1 MLACGEGEEK
11 PVNTLKKEKNIAL
24 ALGGFCLVLA
34 LFLCYKWWKIFL
46 AVCTGVIYSDV
57 PLHIEL
63 ALGHNDYGLS
73 SLLIQLFYLGGEH
86 FAQRALALC
95 LTGNNLIGLFTV
107 ALLVRFLLPRLS
119 RLEAFLAAELA
130 ALCGPWLI
138 PGYQMGIYLQAH
150 NGNLYHN
157 MTVLFSRTLIPVS
170 LLCFFRCWAARH
182 GCIPRKDWW
191 GFAISFFI
199 VTAFKPNFAFAFLPV
214 LAVLLL
220 WDLIKYRGKYLKNEF
235 LLGCA
240 VLPSGFLCIWQ
251 YLVLF
256 NNSFGQSAEEMLQ
269 ELDENFVDTSSGMA
283 LRLLWGTE
291 LVGVLVM
298 YLRSLLLPV
307 YTLALQG
314 WREKERRNL
323 GLFLAVELTALVE
336 ATVLVETGYRANH
349 GNFDWGGLALYPTVF
364 ALAIGLLLRMM
375 QDINWKKPLD
385 IFKCLLGLGILL
397 GHLMVGL
404 YFLWFFNS
412 GGSYFI

>member
-1 MLACGEGEEK
+1 M
-11 PVNTLKKEKNIAL
+11 NTLKNEKRVNLPL
-24 ALGGFCLVLA
+24 AAFCLVLA
-34 LFLCYKWWKIFL
+34 VFLCYKWWKVFL
-46 AVCTGVIYSDV
+46 GVCTGVIYSDV

-73 SLLIQLFYLGGEH
+73 SLLIQLFYLGDEA
-86 FAQRALALC
+86 FAQRALALS
-95 LTGNNLIGLFTV
+95 LTVNNLIGLFTV
-107 ALLVRFLLPRLS
+107 AMLTRFLLPRIS

-138 PGYQMGIYLQAH
+138 PGYQMGVYLNAY

-170 LLCFFRCWAARH
+170 FVCFFRCWSARH

-191 GFAISFFI
+191 GFAVSFFV
-199 VTAFKPNFAFAFLPV
+199 VTAFKPNFAFAFIPV
-214 LAVLLL
+214 MAVLLL
-220 WDLIKYRGKYLKNEF
+220 WDLIRYRGKYLKNEF

-240 VLPSGFLCIWQ
+240 VLPAGFLCIWQ

-256 NNSFGQSAEEMLQ
+256 NNSFGQSATEMLQ
-269 ELDENFVDTSSGMA
+269 ELDENFVDTSSGVA
-283 LRLLWGTE
+283 LRLVWGAE
-291 LVGVLVM
+291 LAAVLVM

-314 WREKERRNL
+314 WREKEHRRI
-323 GLFLAVELTALVE
+323 GLFLVVEAVALLE

-349 GNFDWGGLALYPTVF
+349 GNFDWGGLALYPSVF
-364 ALAIGLLLRMM
+364 ALSIGLLIRMLQEM
-375 QDINWKKPLD
+375 KLIKPLD
-385 IFKCLLGLGILL
+385 VFKCLVGLGLLL

-404 YFLWFFNS
+404 YFLWFFGS

>member
-1 MLACGEGEEK
+1 MPMNRLKNEKRVSLPLA
-11 PVNTLKKEKNIAL
+11 A
-24 ALGGFCLVLA
+24 FCLVLA
-34 LFLCYKWWKIFL
+34 VFLCYKWWKVFL
-46 AVCTGVIYSDV
+46 GVCTGVIYSDV

-73 SLLIQLFYLGGEH
+73 SLLIQLFYLGGEA
-86 FAQRALALC
+86 FAQRALALS
-95 LTGNNLIGLFTV
+95 LTVNNLMGLFTV
-107 ALLVRFLLPRLS
+107 AMLVRFLLPRLS

-138 PGYQMGIYLQAH
+138 PGYQMGVYLNAY

-170 LLCFFRCWAARH
+170 FICFFRCWSARH

-191 GFAISFFI
+191 GFAVSFFI
-199 VTAFKPNFAFAFLPV
+199 VTAIKPNFAFAFLPV

-220 WDLIKYRGKYLKNEF
+220 WDLIRYKGKYFKNEF

-240 VLPSGFLCIWQ
+240 VLPAGFLCIWQ

-256 NNSFGQSAEEMLQ
+256 NNSFGQSATEMLQ
-269 ELDENFVDTSSGMA
+269 ELDEDFVDTSSGIA
-283 LRLLWGTE
+283 LRLLWGAE
-291 LVGVLVM
+291 LAAVLVM

-314 WREKERRNL
+314 RREKERHRI
-323 GLFLAVELTALVE
+323 GLFLVVEAVALLE

-349 GNFDWGGLALYPTVF
+349 GNFDWGGLALYPAVF
-364 ALAIGLLLRMM
+364 ALAIGLLIRMLQEMKLR
-375 QDINWKKPLD
+375 KPLD
-385 IFKCLLGLGILL
+385 VFKCLVGLGLLL

-404 YFLWFFNS
+404 YFLWFFGS

>member
-1 MLACGEGEEK
+1 MNRLKNEKRISLPLA
-11 PVNTLKKEKNIAL
+11 A
-24 ALGGFCLVLA
+24 FCLVLA
-34 LFLCYKWWKIFL
+34 VFLCYKWWKVFL
-46 AVCTGVIYSDV
+46 GACTGVIFSDV

-73 SLLIQLFYLGGEH
+73 SLLIQLFYLGGEA
-86 FAQRALALC
+86 FAQRALALS
-95 LTGNNLIGLFTV
+95 LTVNNLLGLFTV
-107 ALLVRFLLPRLS
+107 AMLVRFLLPQLS
-119 RLEAFLAAELA
+119 RLEALLAAELA

-138 PGYQMGIYLQAH
+138 PGYQMGVYLNAY

-170 LLCFFRCWAARH
+170 YICFFRCWSARH
-182 GCIPRKDWW
+182 GRIPRKDWW

-220 WDLIKYRGKYLKNEF
+220 WDLIRYKGKYFKNEF

-240 VLPSGFLCIWQ
+240 VLPAGFLCIWQ

-256 NNSFGQSAEEMLQ
+256 SNDFAQSATEMMR
-269 ELDENFVDTSSGMA
+269 ELDESAEDASGIA
-283 LRLLWGTE
+283 LRLVWGTE
-291 LVGVLVM
+291 LVAVLVM

-314 WREKERRNL
+314 LREKERRRI
-323 GLFLAVELTALVE
+323 GLFLAVEAVALLE

-349 GNFDWGGLALYPTVF
+349 GNFDWGGLALYPSLF
-364 ALAIGLLLRMM
+364 ALSIGLLIRML
-375 QDINWKKPLD
+375 QEVKLQKPLD
-385 IFKCLLGLGILL
+385 VFKCLVGLGLLL

-404 YFLWFFNS
+404 YFLWFFGS

>member
-1 MLACGEGEEK
+1 MNRLKNEKRISLPLA
-11 PVNTLKKEKNIAL
+11 A
-24 ALGGFCLVLA
+24 FCLVLA
-34 LFLCYKWWKIFL
+34 VFLCYKWWKVFL
-46 AVCTGVIYSDV
+46 GVCTGVIFSDV

-73 SLLIQLFYLGGEH
+73 SLLIQLFYLGGEA
-86 FAQRALALC
+86 FAQRALALS
-95 LTGNNLIGLFTV
+95 LTVNNLIGLFTV
-107 ALLVRFLLPRLS
+107 AMLVRFLLPQLS

-138 PGYQMGIYLQAH
+138 PGYQMGVYLNAY

-157 MTVLFSRTLIPVS
+157 MTMLFSRTLIPVS
-170 LLCFFRCWAARH
+170 FVCFFRCWSARH
-182 GCIPRKDWW
+182 GRIPRKDWW

-220 WDLIKYRGKYLKNEF
+220 WDLIRYKGKYFKNEF

-240 VLPSGFLCIWQ
+240 VLPAGFLCIWQ

-256 NNSFGQSAEEMLQ
+256 NNSFGQSATEMLQ

-283 LRLLWGTE
+283 LRLLWGVE
-291 LVGVLVM
+291 LAAVLVM

-314 WREKERRNL
+314 LREKERRRI
-323 GLFLAVELTALVE
+323 GLFLAVEAVALLE

-349 GNFDWGGLALYPTVF
+349 GNFDWGGLALYSSVF
-364 ALAIGLLLRMM
+364 ALAIGLLIRML
-375 QDINWKKPLD
+375 QEAKPKKPLD
-385 IFKCLLGLGILL
+385 VFKCLVGLGLLL

-404 YFLWFFNS
+404 YFLWFFGS

>member
-1 MLACGEGEEK
+1 MPMNRLKNEKRVSLPLA
-11 PVNTLKKEKNIAL
+11 A
-24 ALGGFCLVLA
+24 FCLVLA
-34 LFLCYKWWKIFL
+34 VFLCYKWWKVFL
-46 AVCTGVIYSDV
+46 GVCTGVIYSDV

-73 SLLIQLFYLGGEH
+73 SLLIQLFYLGGEA
-86 FAQRALALC
+86 FAQRALALS
-95 LTGNNLIGLFTV
+95 LTVNNLMGLFTV
-107 ALLVRFLLPRLS
+107 AMLVRFLLPRLS

-138 PGYQMGIYLQAH
+138 PGYQMGVYLNAY

-170 LLCFFRCWAARH
+170 FICFFRCWSARH

-191 GFAISFFI
+191 GFAVSFFI

-220 WDLIKYRGKYLKNEF
+220 WDLIRYKGKYFKNEF

-240 VLPSGFLCIWQ
+240 VLPAGFLCIWQ

-256 NNSFGQSAEEMLQ
+256 NNSFGQSATEILQ
-269 ELDENFVDTSSGMA
+269 ELDEDFVDTSSGIA
-283 LRLLWGTE
+283 LRLLWGAE
-291 LVGVLVM
+291 LAAMLVM

-314 WREKERRNL
+314 RREKERRRI
-323 GLFLAVELTALVE
+323 GLFLVVEAVALLE

-349 GNFDWGGLALYPTVF
+349 GNFDWGGLALYPAVF
-364 ALAIGLLLRMM
+364 ALSIGLLIRMLQEMKLR
-375 QDINWKKPLD
+375 KPLD
-385 IFKCLLGLGILL
+385 VFKCLVGLGLLL

-404 YFLWFFNS
+404 YFLWFFGS

>member
-1 MLACGEGEEK
+1 MPMNRLKNEKRVSLPLA
-11 PVNTLKKEKNIAL
+11 A
-24 ALGGFCLVLA
+24 FCLVLA
-34 LFLCYKWWKIFL
+34 VFLCYKWWKVFL
-46 AVCTGVIYSDV
+46 GVCTGVIFSDV

-73 SLLIQLFYLGGEH
+73 SLLIQLFYLGGEA
-86 FAQRALALC
+86 FAQRALALS
-95 LTGNNLIGLFTV
+95 LTANNLMGLFTV

-138 PGYQMGIYLQAH
+138 PGYQMGVYMNAY

-170 LLCFFRCWAARH
+170 FVCFFRCWSARH

-191 GFAISFFI
+191 GFAVSFFI
-199 VTAFKPNFAFAFLPV
+199 VTAFKPNFAFAFIPV

-220 WDLIKYRGKYLKNEF
+220 WDLIRYKGKYFKNEF

-240 VLPSGFLCIWQ
+240 VLPTGLLCIWQ

-256 NNSFGQSAEEMLQ
+256 NNSFGQSATEMLQ
-269 ELDENFVDTSSGMA
+269 ELDENFVDTSSGVA
-283 LRLLWGTE
+283 LRFLWGAE
-291 LVGVLVM
+291 LVAVLVM

-314 WREKERRNL
+314 WREKERRRI
-323 GLFLAVELTALVE
+323 GLFLAVEAVALLE

-349 GNFDWGGLALYPTVF
+349 GNFDWGGLALYPAVF
-364 ALAIGLLLRMM
+364 ALAIGLLIRMLQEMKLR
-375 QDINWKKPLD
+375 KPLD
-385 IFKCLLGLGILL
+385 VFKCLVGLGLLL

-404 YFLWFFNS
+404 YFLWFFGS

>member
-1 MLACGEGEEK
+1 MPMNRLKNEKRVSLPLA
-11 PVNTLKKEKNIAL
+11 A
-24 ALGGFCLVLA
+24 FCLVLA
-34 LFLCYKWWKIFL
+34 LFLCYKWWQVFL
-46 AVCTGVIYSDV
+46 GVCTGVIFSDV

-73 SLLIQLFYLGGEH
+73 SLLIQLFYLGGEA
-86 FAQRALALC
+86 FAQRALALS
-95 LTGNNLIGLFTV
+95 LTANNLMGLFTV

-138 PGYQMGIYLQAH
+138 PGYQMGVYMNAY

-170 LLCFFRCWAARH
+170 FVCFFRCWSARH

-191 GFAISFFI
+191 GFALSFFI
-199 VTAFKPNFAFAFLPV
+199 VTAFKPNFAFAFIPV

-220 WDLIKYRGKYLKNEF
+220 WDLIQYKGKYFKNEF

-240 VLPSGFLCIWQ
+240 VLPAGFLCIWQ

-256 NNSFGQSAEEMLQ
+256 NNSFGQSATEMLQ
-269 ELDENFVDTSSGMA
+269 ELDESFVDTSSGMA
-283 LRLLWGTE
+283 LRLVWGAE
-291 LVGVLVM
+291 LVALLVM

-307 YTLALQG
+307 YALALQG
-314 WREKERRNL
+314 WREKERRRI
-323 GLFLAVELTALVE
+323 GLFLVVEAVALLE

-349 GNFDWGGLALYPTVF
+349 GNFDWGGLALYPAVF
-364 ALAIGLLLRMM
+364 ALSIGLLVRMLQEVKLR
-375 QDINWKKPLD
+375 KPLD
-385 IFKCLLGLGILL
+385 VFKCLVGLGLLM

-404 YFLWFFNS
+404 YFLWFFGS

>member
-1 MLACGEGEEK
+1 MNRLKNEKRVSLPLA
-11 PVNTLKKEKNIAL
+11 A
-24 ALGGFCLVLA
+24 FCLVLA
-34 LFLCYKWWKIFL
+34 VFLCYKWWKVFL
-46 AVCTGVIYSDV
+46 GVCTGVIFSDV

-73 SLLIQLFYLGGEH
+73 SLLIQLFYLGGEA
-86 FAQRALALC
+86 FAQRALALS
-95 LTGNNLIGLFTV
+95 LTANNLMGLFTV
-107 ALLVRFLLPRLS
+107 ALMVRFLLPRLS

-138 PGYQMGIYLQAH
+138 PGYQMGVYMNAY

-170 LLCFFRCWAARH
+170 FVCFFRCWSARH

-191 GFAISFFI
+191 GFAVSFFI
-199 VTAFKPNFAFAFLPV
+199 VTAFKPNFAFAFIPV

-220 WDLIKYRGKYLKNEF
+220 WDLIRYKGKYFKNEF

-240 VLPSGFLCIWQ
+240 VLPTGLLCIWQ

-256 NNSFGQSAEEMLQ
+256 NNSFGQSATEMLQ
-269 ELDENFVDTSSGMA
+269 ELDENFVDTSSGVA
-283 LRLLWGTE
+283 LRFLWGAE
-291 LVGVLVM
+291 LAAVLVM

-314 WREKERRNL
+314 WREKERRRI
-323 GLFLAVELTALVE
+323 GLFLAVEAVALLE

-349 GNFDWGGLALYPTVF
+349 GNFDWGGLALYPAVF
-364 ALAIGLLLRMM
+364 ALAIGLLIRMLQEM
-375 QDINWKKPLD
+375 KLKKPLD
-385 IFKCLLGLGILL
+385 IFKCLVGLGLLL

-404 YFLWFFNS
+404 YFLWFFGN
-412 GGSYFI
+412 GDSYFI

>member
-1 MLACGEGEEK
+1 MNRLKNEKRVSLPLA
-11 PVNTLKKEKNIAL
+11 A
-24 ALGGFCLVLA
+24 FCLVLA
-34 LFLCYKWWKIFL
+34 LFLCYKWWQVFL
-46 AVCTGVIYSDV
+46 GVCTGVIFSDV

-73 SLLIQLFYLGGEH
+73 SLLIQLFYLGGEA
-86 FAQRALALC
+86 FAQRALALS
-95 LTGNNLIGLFTV
+95 LTANNLMGLFTV

-138 PGYQMGIYLQAH
+138 PGYQMGVYMNAY

-170 LLCFFRCWAARH
+170 FICFFRCWSARH

-191 GFAISFFI
+191 GFAVSFFI

-220 WDLIKYRGKYLKNEF
+220 WDLIRYKGKYFKNEF

-240 VLPSGFLCIWQ
+240 VLPAGFLCIWQ

-256 NNSFGQSAEEMLQ
+256 NNSFGQSATEMLQ
-269 ELDENFVDTSSGMA
+269 ELDEDFVDTSSGIA
-283 LRLLWGTE
+283 LRLLWGAE
-291 LVGVLVM
+291 LAAMLVM

-314 WREKERRNL
+314 RREKERRRI
-323 GLFLAVELTALVE
+323 GLFLVVEAVALLE

-364 ALAIGLLLRMM
+364 ALAIGLLIRMLQEMKLR
-375 QDINWKKPLD
+375 KPLD
-385 IFKCLLGLGILL
+385 VFKCLVGLGLLL

-404 YFLWFFNS
+404 YFLWFFGS

>member
-1 MLACGEGEEK
+1 MPMNRLKNEKRVSLPLA
-11 PVNTLKKEKNIAL
+11 A
-24 ALGGFCLVLA
+24 FCLVLA
-34 LFLCYKWWKIFL
+34 VFLCYKWWKVFL
-46 AVCTGVIYSDV
+46 GVCTGVIYSDV

-73 SLLIQLFYLGGEH
+73 SLLIQLFYLGGEA
-86 FAQRALALC
+86 FAQRALALS
-95 LTGNNLIGLFTV
+95 LTVNNLMGLFTV
-107 ALLVRFLLPRLS
+107 AMLVRFLLPRLS

-138 PGYQMGIYLQAH
+138 PGYQMGVYLNAY

-170 LLCFFRCWAARH
+170 FICFFRCWSARH

-191 GFAISFFI
+191 GFAVSFFI

-220 WDLIKYRGKYLKNEF
+220 WDLIRYKGKYFKNEF

-240 VLPSGFLCIWQ
+240 VLPAGFLCIWQ

-256 NNSFGQSAEEMLQ
+256 NNSFGQSATEMLQ
-269 ELDENFVDTSSGMA
+269 ELDEDFVDTSSGIA
-283 LRLLWGTE
+283 LRLLWGAE
-291 LVGVLVM
+291 LAAVLVM

-314 WREKERRNL
+314 RREKERRRI
-323 GLFLAVELTALVE
+323 GFFLVVEAVALLE

-349 GNFDWGGLALYPTVF
+349 GNFDWGGLALYPSVF
-364 ALAIGLLLRMM
+364 ALAIGLLIRMLQEMKLR
-375 QDINWKKPLD
+375 KPLD
-385 IFKCLLGLGILL
+385 VFKCLVGLGLLL

-404 YFLWFFNS
+404 YFLWFFGS

>member
-1 MLACGEGEEK
+1 MPMNRLKNEKRVSLPLA
-11 PVNTLKKEKNIAL
+11 A
-24 ALGGFCLVLA
+24 FCLVLA
-34 LFLCYKWWKIFL
+34 VFLCYKWWKVFL
-46 AVCTGVIYSDV
+46 GVCTGVIFSDV

-73 SLLIQLFYLGGEH
+73 SLLIQLFYLGGEA
-86 FAQRALALC
+86 FAQRALALS
-95 LTGNNLIGLFTV
+95 LTANNLMGLFTV

-138 PGYQMGIYLQAH
+138 PGYQMGVYMNAY

-170 LLCFFRCWAARH
+170 FVCFFRCWSARH

-191 GFAISFFI
+191 GFAVSFFI
-199 VTAFKPNFAFAFLPV
+199 VTAFKPNFAFAFIPV

-220 WDLIKYRGKYLKNEF
+220 WDLIRYKGKYFKNEF

-240 VLPSGFLCIWQ
+240 VLPTGLLCIWQ

-256 NNSFGQSAEEMLQ
+256 NNSFGQSATEMLQ
-269 ELDENFVDTSSGMA
+269 ELDENFVDTSSGVA
-283 LRLLWGTE
+283 LRFLWGAE
-291 LVGVLVM
+291 LVAVLVM

-314 WREKERRNL
+314 WREKERRRI
-323 GLFLAVELTALVE
+323 GLFLAVEAVALLE
-336 ATVLVETGYRANH
+336 AAVLVETGYRANH
-349 GNFDWGGLALYPTVF
+349 GNFDWGGLALYPAVF
-364 ALAIGLLLRMM
+364 ALAIGLLIRMLQEMKLR
-375 QDINWKKPLD
+375 KPLD
-385 IFKCLLGLGILL
+385 VFKCLVGLGLLL

-404 YFLWFFNS
+404 YFLWFFGS

>member
-1 MLACGEGEEK
+1 M
-11 PVNTLKKEKNIAL
+11 NTLKNEKRVNLPL
-24 ALGGFCLVLA
+24 AAFCLVLA
-34 LFLCYKWWKIFL
+34 VFLCYKWWKVFL
-46 AVCTGVIYSDV
+46 GVCTGVIYSDV

-73 SLLIQLFYLGGEH
+73 SLLIQLFYLGDEA
-86 FAQRALALC
+86 FAQRALALS
-95 LTGNNLIGLFTV
+95 LTVNNLMGLFTV

-138 PGYQMGIYLQAH
+138 PGYQMGVYLNAY

-170 LLCFFRCWAARH
+170 FVCFFRCWSARH

-191 GFAISFFI
+191 GFAVSFFV
-199 VTAFKPNFAFAFLPV
+199 VTAFKPNFAFAFIPV
-214 LAVLLL
+214 MAVLLL
-220 WDLIKYRGKYLKNEF
+220 WDLIRYKGKYLKNEF

-240 VLPSGFLCIWQ
+240 VLPAGFLCIWQ

-256 NNSFGQSAEEMLQ
+256 NNSFGQSATEMLQ
-269 ELDENFVDTSSGMA
+269 ELDENFVDTSSGVA
-283 LRLLWGTE
+283 LHLVWGAE
-291 LVGVLVM
+291 LAAVLVM

-307 YTLALQG
+307 YTLALQS
-314 WREKERRNL
+314 WREKEHRRI
-323 GLFLAVELTALVE
+323 GLFLVVEAVALLE

-349 GNFDWGGLALYPTVF
+349 GNFDWGGLALYPAVF
-364 ALAIGLLLRMM
+364 ALSIGLLIRMLQEMKLR
-375 QDINWKKPLD
+375 KPLD
-385 IFKCLLGLGILL
+385 VFKCLVGLGLLM

-404 YFLWFFNS
+404 YFLWFFGS

>member
-1 MLACGEGEEK
+1 MPMNRLKNEKRVSLPLA
-11 PVNTLKKEKNIAL
+11 A
-24 ALGGFCLVLA
+24 FCLVLA
-34 LFLCYKWWKIFL
+34 LFLCYKWWKVFL
-46 AVCTGVIYSDV
+46 GVCTGVIFSDV

-73 SLLIQLFYLGGEH
+73 SLLIQLFYLGGEA
-86 FAQRALALC
+86 FAQRALALS
-95 LTGNNLIGLFTV
+95 LTVNNLLGLFTV

-138 PGYQMGIYLQAH
+138 PGYQMGVYMNAY

-170 LLCFFRCWAARH
+170 FVCFFRCWSARH
-182 GCIPRKDWW
+182 GRIPRKDWW
-191 GFAISFFI
+191 GFALSFFV
-199 VTAFKPNFAFAFLPV
+199 VTAFKPNFAFAFIPV

-220 WDLIKYRGKYLKNEF
+220 WDLIRYKGKYFKNEF

-240 VLPSGFLCIWQ
+240 VLPAGFLCIWQ

-256 NNSFGQSAEEMLQ
+256 NNSFGQSATEMLQ
-269 ELDENFVDTSSGMA
+269 ELDESFVDTSSGMA
-283 LRLLWGTE
+283 LRFLWGAE
-291 LVGVLVM
+291 LVAMLVM

-314 WREKERRNL
+314 WREKERRRI
-323 GLFLAVELTALVE
+323 GLFLAVEAVALLE

-349 GNFDWGGLALYPTVF
+349 GNFDWGGLALYPAVF
-364 ALAIGLLLRMM
+364 ALSIGLLVRMLQEVKLR
-375 QDINWKKPLD
+375 KPLD
-385 IFKCLLGLGILL
+385 VFKCLVGLGLLM

-404 YFLWFFNS
+404 YFLWFFGS

>member
-1 MLACGEGEEK
+1 MNRLKNEKRVSLPLA
-11 PVNTLKKEKNIAL
+11 A
-24 ALGGFCLVLA
+24 FCLVLA
-34 LFLCYKWWKIFL
+34 VFLCYKWWKVFL
-46 AVCTGVIYSDV
+46 GVCTGVIYSDV

-73 SLLIQLFYLGGEH
+73 SLLIQLFYLGGEA
-86 FAQRALALC
+86 FVQRALALS
-95 LTGNNLIGLFTV
+95 LTVNNLMGLFTV
-107 ALLVRFLLPRLS
+107 AMLVRFLLPRLS

-138 PGYQMGIYLQAH
+138 PGYQMGVYMNAY

-170 LLCFFRCWAARH
+170 FICFFRCWSARH

-191 GFAISFFI
+191 GFALSFFI
-199 VTAFKPNFAFAFLPV
+199 VTAFKPNFAFAFIPV

-220 WDLIKYRGKYLKNEF
+220 WDLIRYKGKYLKNEF

-240 VLPSGFLCIWQ
+240 VLPAGFLCIWQ

-256 NNSFGQSAEEMLQ
+256 NNSFGQSATEMLQ
-269 ELDENFVDTSSGMA
+269 ELDENFVDTSSGVA
-283 LRLLWGTE
+283 LRLVWGAE
-291 LVGVLVM
+291 LVALLVM

-314 WREKERRNL
+314 WREKERRRI
-323 GLFLAVELTALVE
+323 GLFLAVEAVALLE

-349 GNFDWGGLALYPTVF
+349 GNFAWGGLALYPSVF
-364 ALAIGLLLRMM
+364 ALSIGLLIRMLQEM
-375 QDINWKKPLD
+375 KLKKPLD
-385 IFKCLLGLGILL
+385 IFKCLVGLGLLM

-404 YFLWFFNS
+404 YFLWFFGS

>member
-1 MLACGEGEEK
+1 MNRLKNEKRVSLPLA
-11 PVNTLKKEKNIAL
+11 A
-24 ALGGFCLVLA
+24 FCLVLA
-34 LFLCYKWWKIFL
+34 VFLCYKWWKVFL
-46 AVCTGVIYSDV
+46 GVCTGVIFSDV

-73 SLLIQLFYLGGEH
+73 SLLIQLFYLGGEA
-86 FAQRALALC
+86 FAQRALALS
-95 LTGNNLIGLFTV
+95 LTVNNLMGLFTV

-138 PGYQMGIYLQAH
+138 PGYQMGVYLNAY

-170 LLCFFRCWAARH
+170 FVCFFRCWSARH
-182 GCIPRKDWW
+182 GRIPRKDWW
-191 GFAISFFI
+191 GFAVSFFI

-220 WDLIKYRGKYLKNEF
+220 WDLIRYKGKYFKNEF

-240 VLPSGFLCIWQ
+240 VLPTGLLCIWQ

-256 NNSFGQSAEEMLQ
+256 NNSFGQSATEMLQ
-269 ELDENFVDTSSGMA
+269 ELDENFVDTSSGVA
-283 LRLLWGTE
+283 LRFLWGAE
-291 LVGVLVM
+291 LVAVLVM

-314 WREKERRNL
+314 WREKERRRI
-323 GLFLAVELTALVE
+323 GLFLAVEAVALLE

-349 GNFDWGGLALYPTVF
+349 GNFDWGGLALYPSLF
-364 ALAIGLLLRMM
+364 ALSIGLLIRML
-375 QDINWKKPLD
+375 QEVKLKKPLD
-385 IFKCLLGLGILL
+385 IFKCLVGLGLLL

-404 YFLWFFNS
+404 YFLWFFGN

>member
-1 MLACGEGEEK
+1 MPMNRLKNEKRVSLPLA
-11 PVNTLKKEKNIAL
+11 A
-24 ALGGFCLVLA
+24 FCLVLA
-34 LFLCYKWWKIFL
+34 VFLCYKWWKVFL
-46 AVCTGVIYSDV
+46 GVCTGMIYSDV

-73 SLLIQLFYLGGEH
+73 SLLIQLFYLGDEA
-86 FAQRALALC
+86 FAQRALALS
-95 LTGNNLIGLFTV
+95 LTANNLLGLFTV

-138 PGYQMGIYLQAH
+138 PGYQMGVYLNAY

-170 LLCFFRCWAARH
+170 FICFFRCWSARH

-191 GFAISFFI
+191 GFAVSFFI

-220 WDLIKYRGKYLKNEF
+220 WDLIRYRGKYLKNEF

-240 VLPSGFLCIWQ
+240 VLPAGFLCIWQ

-256 NNSFGQSAEEMLQ
+256 NNSFGQSATEMLQ
-269 ELDENFVDTSSGMA
+269 ELDEDFVDTSSGIA
-283 LRLLWGTE
+283 LRLLWGAE
-291 LVGVLVM
+291 LAAMLVM

-314 WREKERRNL
+314 RREKERRRIC
-323 GLFLAVELTALVE
+323 LFLVVEAVALLE

-364 ALAIGLLLRMM
+364 ALAIGLLIRMLQEMKLR
-375 QDINWKKPLD
+375 KPLD
-385 IFKCLLGLGILL
+385 VFKCLVGLGLLL

-404 YFLWFFNS
+404 YFLWFFGS

>member
-1 MLACGEGEEK
+1 MPMNRLKNEKRVSLPLA
-11 PVNTLKKEKNIAL
+11 A
-24 ALGGFCLVLA
+24 FCLVLA
-34 LFLCYKWWKIFL
+34 VFLCYKWWKVFL
-46 AVCTGVIYSDV
+46 GVCTGVIYSDV

-73 SLLIQLFYLGGEH
+73 SLLIQLFYLGGEA
-86 FAQRALALC
+86 FAQRALALS
-95 LTGNNLIGLFTV
+95 LTVNNLMGLFTV
-107 ALLVRFLLPRLS
+107 AMLVRFLLPRLS

-138 PGYQMGIYLQAH
+138 PGYQMGVYLNAY

-170 LLCFFRCWAARH
+170 FICFFRCWSARH

-191 GFAISFFI
+191 GFAVSFFI

-220 WDLIKYRGKYLKNEF
+220 WDLIRYKGKYFKNEF

-240 VLPSGFLCIWQ
+240 VLPAGFLCIWQ

-256 NNSFGQSAEEMLQ
+256 NNSFGQSATEMLQ
-269 ELDENFVDTSSGMA
+269 ELDEDFVDTSSGIA
-283 LRLLWGTE
+283 LRLLWGAE
-291 LVGVLVM
+291 LAAVLVM

-314 WREKERRNL
+314 RREKERRRI
-323 GLFLAVELTALVE
+323 GLFLVVEAVALLE

-349 GNFDWGGLALYPTVF
+349 GNFDWGGLALYPAVF
-364 ALAIGLLLRMM
+364 ALSIGLLIRMLQEMKLR
-375 QDINWKKPLD
+375 KPLD
-385 IFKCLLGLGILL
+385 VFKCLVGLGLLM

-404 YFLWFFNS
+404 YFLWFFGS

>member
-1 MLACGEGEEK
+1 MPMNRLKNEKRVSLPLA
-11 PVNTLKKEKNIAL
+11 A
-24 ALGGFCLVLA
+24 FCLVLA
-34 LFLCYKWWKIFL
+34 LFLCYKWWQVFL
-46 AVCTGVIYSDV
+46 GVCTGVIFSDV

-73 SLLIQLFYLGGEH
+73 SLLIQLFYLGGEA
-86 FAQRALALC
+86 FAQRALALS
-95 LTGNNLIGLFTV
+95 LTANNLMGLFTV

-138 PGYQMGIYLQAH
+138 PGYQMGVYMNAY

-170 LLCFFRCWAARH
+170 FVCFFRCWSARH

-191 GFAISFFI
+191 GFALSFFV
-199 VTAFKPNFAFAFLPV
+199 VTAFKPNFAFAFIPV

-220 WDLIKYRGKYLKNEF
+220 WDLIQYKGKYFKNEF

-240 VLPSGFLCIWQ
+240 VLPAGFLCIWQ

-256 NNSFGQSAEEMLQ
+256 NNSFGQSATEMLQ
-269 ELDENFVDTSSGMA
+269 ELDESFVDTSSGMA
-283 LRLLWGTE
+283 LRFLWGAE
-291 LVGVLVM
+291 LVALLVM

-307 YTLALQG
+307 YALALQG
-314 WREKERRNL
+314 WREKERRRI
-323 GLFLAVELTALVE
+323 GLFLAVEAVALLE

-349 GNFDWGGLALYPTVF
+349 GNFDWGGLALYPAVF
-364 ALAIGLLLRMM
+364 ALSIGLLVRMLQEVKLR
-375 QDINWKKPLD
+375 KPLD
-385 IFKCLLGLGILL
+385 VFKCLVGLGLLM

-404 YFLWFFNS
+404 YFLWFFGS

>member
-1 MLACGEGEEK
+1 MNRLKGEKRIGLPLAC
-11 PVNTLKKEKNIAL
+11 
-24 ALGGFCLVLA
+24 FCLVLA
-34 LFLCYKWWKIFL
+34 LFLCWKWWKVFL
-46 AVCTGVIYSDV
+46 GVCTGSIFSDV

-73 SLLIQLFYLGGEH
+73 SLLIQLLYLGGEH
-86 FAQRALALC
+86 FAQRALALS
-95 LTGNNLIGLFTV
+95 LTANNLIGLFTV
-107 ALLVRFLLPRLS
+107 AMLVRFLLPRLS
-119 RLEAFLAAELA
+119 RLEALLAAELA

-170 LLCFFRCWAARH
+170 FVCFFRCWSARH
-182 GCIPRKDWW
+182 GRICQKDWW
-191 GFAISFFI
+191 GFALSFFV
-199 VTAFKPNFAFAFLPV
+199 VTAFKPNFAFAFIPV

-220 WDLIKYRGKYLKNEF
+220 WDLLRYRGKYLRNEF

-256 NNSFGQSAEEMLQ
+256 NNSFGQSATEMLQ
-269 ELDENFVDTSSGMA
+269 DLDENFVDTSSGMT
-283 LRLLWGTE
+283 LRLLWGAE
-291 LVGVLVM
+291 LVSVLVM

-307 YTLALQG
+307 YTLVLQG

-323 GLFLAVELTALVE
+323 GLFFTVEAVSLLE

-349 GNFDWGGLALYPTVF
+349 GNFDWGGLALYPSVF
-364 ALAIGLLLRMM
+364 ALSIGLLLCMLCEMRL
-375 QDINWKKPLD
+375 KKPLD
-385 IFKCLLGLGILL
+385 VCKCLLGLGILL
-397 GHLMVGL
+397 GHLLVGL
-404 YFLWFFNS
+404 YFLWFFTS

>member
-1 MLACGEGEEK
+1 MNRLKNEKRVSLPLA
-11 PVNTLKKEKNIAL
+11 A
-24 ALGGFCLVLA
+24 FCLVLA
-34 LFLCYKWWKIFL
+34 VFLCYKWWKVFL
-46 AVCTGVIYSDV
+46 GVCTGVIYSDV

-73 SLLIQLFYLGGEH
+73 SLLIQLFYLGGEA
-86 FAQRALALC
+86 FAQRALALS
-95 LTGNNLIGLFTV
+95 LTVNNLMGLFTV
-107 ALLVRFLLPRLS
+107 AMLVRFLLPRLS

-138 PGYQMGIYLQAH
+138 PGYQMGVYLNAY

-170 LLCFFRCWAARH
+170 FICFFRCWSARH

-191 GFAISFFI
+191 GFAVSFFI

-220 WDLIKYRGKYLKNEF
+220 WDLIRYKGKYFKNEF

-240 VLPSGFLCIWQ
+240 VLPAGFLCIWQ

-256 NNSFGQSAEEMLQ
+256 NNSFGQSATEMLQ
-269 ELDENFVDTSSGMA
+269 ELDEDFVDTSSGIA
-283 LRLLWGTE
+283 LRLLWGAE
-291 LVGVLVM
+291 LAAMLVM

-314 WREKERRNL
+314 RREKERRRI
-323 GLFLAVELTALVE
+323 GLFLVVEAVALLE

-364 ALAIGLLLRMM
+364 ALAIGLLIRMLQEMKLR
-375 QDINWKKPLD
+375 KPLD
-385 IFKCLLGLGILL
+385 VFKCLVGLGLLL

-404 YFLWFFNS
+404 YFLWFFGS

>member
-1 MLACGEGEEK
+1 MPMNRLKNEKRVSLPLA
-11 PVNTLKKEKNIAL
+11 A
-24 ALGGFCLVLA
+24 FCLVLA
-34 LFLCYKWWKIFL
+34 VFLCYKWWKVFL
-46 AVCTGVIYSDV
+46 GVCTGVIYSDV

-73 SLLIQLFYLGGEH
+73 SLLIQLVYLGGEA
-86 FAQRALALC
+86 FAQRALALS
-95 LTGNNLIGLFTV
+95 LTANTLLGQFTV
-107 ALLVRFLLPRLS
+107 ALLVRFLLPRFS

-138 PGYQMGIYLQAH
+138 PGYQMGVYLNAY

-170 LLCFFRCWAARH
+170 FVCFFRCWWARH

-191 GFAISFFI
+191 GFAVSFFI

-220 WDLIKYRGKYLKNEF
+220 WDLIRYKGKYFKNEF

-240 VLPSGFLCIWQ
+240 VLPAGFLCIWQ

-256 NNSFGQSAEEMLQ
+256 SNDFAQSATEMMR
-269 ELDENFVDTSSGMA
+269 ELDESAEDASGIA
-283 LRLLWGTE
+283 LRLVWGTE
-291 LVGVLVM
+291 LVAVLVM

-314 WREKERRNL
+314 WREKEHRRI
-323 GLFLAVELTALVE
+323 GLFLVVEAVALLE

-349 GNFDWGGLALYPTVF
+349 GNFDWGGLALYPAVF
-364 ALAIGLLLRMM
+364 ALSIGLLIRMLQEMKLR
-375 QDINWKKPLD
+375 KPLD
-385 IFKCLLGLGILL
+385 VFKCLVGLGLLL

-404 YFLWFFNS
+404 YFLWFFGS

>member
-1 MLACGEGEEK
+1 M
-11 PVNTLKKEKNIAL
+11 NTLKNEKRVNLPL
-24 ALGGFCLVLA
+24 AAFCLVLA
-34 LFLCYKWWKIFL
+34 VFLCYKWWKVFL
-46 AVCTGVIYSDV
+46 GACTGVIFSDV

-73 SLLIQLFYLGGEH
+73 SLLIQLFYLGGET
-86 FAQRALALC
+86 FAQRALALS
-95 LTGNNLIGLFTV
+95 LTVNNLLGLFTV
-107 ALLVRFLLPRLS
+107 AMLVRFLLPRLS

-138 PGYQMGIYLQAH
+138 PGYQMGVYMNAY

-170 LLCFFRCWAARH
+170 FVCFFRCWSARH

-191 GFAISFFI
+191 GFTVSFFI

-220 WDLIKYRGKYLKNEF
+220 WDLIRYKGKYFKNEF

-240 VLPSGFLCIWQ
+240 VLPTGLLCIWQ

-256 NNSFGQSAEEMLQ
+256 NNSFGQSATEMLQ
-269 ELDENFVDTSSGMA
+269 ELDENFVDTSSGVA
-283 LRLLWGTE
+283 LRFLWGAE
-291 LVGVLVM
+291 LVAVLVM

-314 WREKERRNL
+314 WREKERRRI
-323 GLFLAVELTALVE
+323 GLFLAVEAVALLE

-349 GNFDWGGLALYPTVF
+349 GNFDWGGLALYPAVF
-364 ALAIGLLLRMM
+364 ALAIGLLIRMLQEMKLR
-375 QDINWKKPLD
+375 KPLD
-385 IFKCLLGLGILL
+385 VFKCLVGLGLLM

-404 YFLWFFNS
+404 YFLWFFGS

>member
-1 MLACGEGEEK
+1 MPMNRLKNEKRVSLPLA
-11 PVNTLKKEKNIAL
+11 A
-24 ALGGFCLVLA
+24 FCLVLA
-34 LFLCYKWWKIFL
+34 LFLCYKWWQVFL
-46 AVCTGVIYSDV
+46 GVCTGVIFSDV

-73 SLLIQLFYLGGEH
+73 SLLIQLFYLGGEA
-86 FAQRALALC
+86 FAQRALALS
-95 LTGNNLIGLFTV
+95 LTANNLMGLFTV

-138 PGYQMGIYLQAH
+138 PGYQMGVYMNAY

-170 LLCFFRCWAARH
+170 FVCFFRCWSARH

-191 GFAISFFI
+191 GFALSFFI
-199 VTAFKPNFAFAFLPV
+199 VTAFKPNFAFAFIPV

-220 WDLIKYRGKYLKNEF
+220 WDLIQYKGKYFKNEF

-240 VLPSGFLCIWQ
+240 VLPAGFLCIWQ

-256 NNSFGQSAEEMLQ
+256 NNSFGQSATEMLQ
-269 ELDENFVDTSSGMA
+269 ELDESFVDTSSGMA
-283 LRLLWGTE
+283 LRFLWGAE
-291 LVGVLVM
+291 LVALLVM

-307 YTLALQG
+307 YALALQG
-314 WREKERRNL
+314 WREKERRRI
-323 GLFLAVELTALVE
+323 GLFLAVEAVALLE

-349 GNFDWGGLALYPTVF
+349 GNFDWGGLALYPAVF
-364 ALAIGLLLRMM
+364 ALSIGLLVRMLQEVKLR
-375 QDINWKKPLD
+375 KPLD
-385 IFKCLLGLGILL
+385 VFKCLVGLGLLM

-404 YFLWFFNS
+404 YFLWFFGS

>member
-1 MLACGEGEEK
+1 MPMNRLKNEKRISLPLA
-11 PVNTLKKEKNIAL
+11 A
-24 ALGGFCLVLA
+24 FCLVLA
-34 LFLCYKWWKIFL
+34 VFLCYKWWKVFL
-46 AVCTGVIYSDV
+46 GVCTGVIFSDV

-73 SLLIQLFYLGGEH
+73 SLLIQLFYLGGEA
-86 FAQRALALC
+86 FAQRALALS
-95 LTGNNLIGLFTV
+95 LTVNNLIGLFTV
-107 ALLVRFLLPRLS
+107 AMLVRFLLPRLS

-138 PGYQMGIYLQAH
+138 PGYQMGVYLNAY

-170 LLCFFRCWAARH
+170 FVCFFRCWSARH
-182 GCIPRKDWW
+182 GRIPRKDWW

-220 WDLIKYRGKYLKNEF
+220 WDLIRYKGKYFKNEF

-240 VLPSGFLCIWQ
+240 VLPAGFLCIWQ

-256 NNSFGQSAEEMLQ
+256 NNSFGQSATEMLQ

-283 LRLLWGTE
+283 LRLLWGVE
-291 LVGVLVM
+291 LAAVLVM

-314 WREKERRNL
+314 WREKERRRI
-323 GLFLAVELTALVE
+323 GLFLAVEAVALLE

-349 GNFDWGGLALYPTVF
+349 GNFDWGGLALYSSVF
-364 ALAIGLLLRMM
+364 ALAIGLLIRML
-375 QDINWKKPLD
+375 QEAKPKKPLD
-385 IFKCLLGLGILL
+385 VFKCLVGLGLLL

-404 YFLWFFNS
+404 YFLWFFGS

>member
-1 MLACGEGEEK
+1 MPMNRLKNEKRVSLPLA
-11 PVNTLKKEKNIAL
+11 A
-24 ALGGFCLVLA
+24 FCLVLA
-34 LFLCYKWWKIFL
+34 VFLCYKWWKVFL
-46 AVCTGVIYSDV
+46 GVCTGGIYSDV
-57 PLHIEL
+57 PMHIEL

-73 SLLIQLFYLGGEH
+73 SLLIQLFYLGGEA
-86 FAQRALALC
+86 FAQRALALS
-95 LTGNNLIGLFTV
+95 LTVNNLMGLFTV
-107 ALLVRFLLPRLS
+107 AMLVRFLLPRLS

-138 PGYQMGIYLQAH
+138 PGYQMGVYLNAY

-170 LLCFFRCWAARH
+170 FICFFRCWSARH

-191 GFAISFFI
+191 GFAVSFFI

-220 WDLIKYRGKYLKNEF
+220 WDLIRYKGKYFKNEF

-240 VLPSGFLCIWQ
+240 VLPAGFLCIWQ

-256 NNSFGQSAEEMLQ
+256 NNSFGQSATEMLQ
-269 ELDENFVDTSSGMA
+269 ELDEDFVDTSSGIA
-283 LRLLWGTE
+283 LRLLWGAE
-291 LVGVLVM
+291 LAAMLVM

-314 WREKERRNL
+314 RREKERRRI
-323 GLFLAVELTALVE
+323 GLFLVVEAVALLE

-349 GNFDWGGLALYPTVF
+349 GNFDWGGLALYPAVF
-364 ALAIGLLLRMM
+364 ALAIGLLIRMLQEMKLR
-375 QDINWKKPLD
+375 KPLD
-385 IFKCLLGLGILL
+385 VFKCLVGLGLLL

-404 YFLWFFNS
+404 YFLWFFGS

>member
-1 MLACGEGEEK
+1 MPMNRLKNEKRISLPLA
-11 PVNTLKKEKNIAL
+11 A
-24 ALGGFCLVLA
+24 FCLVLA
-34 LFLCYKWWKIFL
+34 VFLCYKWWKVFL
-46 AVCTGVIYSDV
+46 GACTGVIFSDV

-73 SLLIQLFYLGGEH
+73 SLLIQLFYLGGEA
-86 FAQRALALC
+86 FAQRALALS
-95 LTGNNLIGLFTV
+95 LTVNNLLGLFTV
-107 ALLVRFLLPRLS
+107 AMLVRFLLPQLS
-119 RLEAFLAAELA
+119 RLEALLAAELA

-138 PGYQMGIYLQAH
+138 PGYQMGIYLNAY

-170 LLCFFRCWAARH
+170 YICFFRCWSARH
-182 GCIPRKDWW
+182 GAIPRKDWW

-220 WDLIKYRGKYLKNEF
+220 WDLIRYKGKYFKNEF

-240 VLPSGFLCIWQ
+240 VLPAGFLCIWQ

-256 NNSFGQSAEEMLQ
+256 SNDFAQSATEMLR
-269 ELDENFVDTSSGMA
+269 ELDESAEDASGIA
-283 LRLLWGTE
+283 LRLVWGTE
-291 LVGVLVM
+291 LVAVLVM

-314 WREKERRNL
+314 LREKERRRI
-323 GLFLAVELTALVE
+323 GLFLAVEAVALLE

-349 GNFDWGGLALYPTVF
+349 GNFDWGGLALYPSLF
-364 ALAIGLLLRMM
+364 ALSIGLLIRML
-375 QDINWKKPLD
+375 QEVKLQKPLD
-385 IFKCLLGLGILL
+385 VFKCLVGLGLLL

-404 YFLWFFNS
+404 YFLWFFGS

>member
-1 MLACGEGEEK
+1 MPMNRLKNEKRISLPLAAFC
-11 PVNTLKKEKNIAL
+11 LAL
-24 ALGGFCLVLA
+24 AV
-34 LFLCYKWWKIFL
+34 FLCYKWWKVFL
-46 AVCTGVIYSDV
+46 GVCTGVIFSDV

-73 SLLIQLFYLGGEH
+73 SLLIQLFYLGGEA
-86 FAQRALALC
+86 FAQRALALS
-95 LTGNNLIGLFTV
+95 LTVNNLIGLLTV

-138 PGYQMGIYLQAH
+138 PGYQMGVYLNAY

-157 MTVLFSRTLIPVS
+157 MTMLFSRTLIPVS
-170 LLCFFRCWAARH
+170 FVCFFRCWSARH
-182 GCIPRKDWW
+182 GRIPRKDWW

-220 WDLIKYRGKYLKNEF
+220 WDLIRYKGKYFKNEF

-240 VLPSGFLCIWQ
+240 VLPAGFLCIWQ

-256 NNSFGQSAEEMLQ
+256 NNSFGQSATEMLQ

-283 LRLLWGTE
+283 LRLLWGVE
-291 LVGVLVM
+291 LAAVLVM

-314 WREKERRNL
+314 WREKERRRI
-323 GLFLAVELTALVE
+323 GLFLAVEAVALLE

-349 GNFDWGGLALYPTVF
+349 GNFDWGGLALYSSVF
-364 ALAIGLLLRMM
+364 ALAIGLLIRML
-375 QDINWKKPLD
+375 QEAKPKKPLD
-385 IFKCLLGLGILL
+385 VFKCLVGLGLLL

-404 YFLWFFNS
+404 YFLWFFGS

>member
-1 MLACGEGEEK
+1 MPMNRLKNEKRVSLPLA
-11 PVNTLKKEKNIAL
+11 A
-24 ALGGFCLVLA
+24 FCLVLA
-34 LFLCYKWWKIFL
+34 VFLCYKWWKVFL
-46 AVCTGVIYSDV
+46 GVCTGVIFSDV

-73 SLLIQLFYLGGEH
+73 SLLIQLFYLGGEA
-86 FAQRALALC
+86 FAQRALALS
-95 LTGNNLIGLFTV
+95 LTVNNLAGLFTV
-107 ALLVRFLLPRLS
+107 ALLVHFLLPRLS
-119 RLEAFLAAELA
+119 RLEALLAAELA

-138 PGYQMGIYLQAH
+138 PGYQMGVYLNAY

-170 LLCFFRCWAARH
+170 FVCFFRCWSARH

-191 GFAISFFI
+191 GFAVSFFI
-199 VTAFKPNFAFAFLPV
+199 VTAFKPNFAFAFIPV

-220 WDLIKYRGKYLKNEF
+220 WDLIKYKGKYLKNEF

-240 VLPSGFLCIWQ
+240 VLPAGFLCIWQ

-256 NNSFGQSAEEMLQ
+256 NNSFGQSATEMLQ
-269 ELDENFVDTSSGMA
+269 ELDEDFVDTSSGIA
-283 LRLLWGTE
+283 LRLLWGAE
-291 LVGVLVM
+291 LAAMLVM

-314 WREKERRNL
+314 RREKERRRI
-323 GLFLAVELTALVE
+323 GLFLVVEAVALLE

-349 GNFDWGGLALYPTVF
+349 GNFDWGGLALYPAVF
-364 ALAIGLLLRMM
+364 ALAIGLLIRMLQEMKLR
-375 QDINWKKPLD
+375 KPLD
-385 IFKCLLGLGILL
+385 VFKCLVGLGLLL

-404 YFLWFFNS
+404 YFLWFFGS

>member
-1 MLACGEGEEK
+1 MPMNRLKNEKRVSLPLA
-11 PVNTLKKEKNIAL
+11 A
-24 ALGGFCLVLA
+24 FCLVLA
-34 LFLCYKWWKIFL
+34 VFLCYKWWKVFL
-46 AVCTGVIYSDV
+46 GVCTGVIFSDV

-73 SLLIQLFYLGGEH
+73 SLLIQLFYLGGEA
-86 FAQRALALC
+86 FAQRALALS
-95 LTGNNLIGLFTV
+95 LTANNLMGLFTV

-138 PGYQMGIYLQAH
+138 PGYQMGVYLNAY

-170 LLCFFRCWAARH
+170 FVCFFRCWSVRH

-191 GFAISFFI
+191 GFALSFFI
-199 VTAFKPNFAFAFLPV
+199 VTAFKPNFAFAFIPV

-220 WDLIKYRGKYLKNEF
+220 WDLIKYKGKYLKNEF

-240 VLPSGFLCIWQ
+240 VLPAGFLCIWQ

-256 NNSFGQSAEEMLQ
+256 NNSFGQSATEMLQ
-269 ELDENFVDTSSGMA
+269 ELDENFVDTSSGVA
-283 LRLLWGTE
+283 LRFLWGAE
-291 LVGVLVM
+291 LAAVLVM

-314 WREKERRNL
+314 WREKERRRI
-323 GLFLAVELTALVE
+323 GLFLVVEAVALLE

-349 GNFDWGGLALYPTVF
+349 GNFDWGGLALYPAVF
-364 ALAIGLLLRMM
+364 ALAIGLLLRML
-375 QDINWKKPLD
+375 QEAKLKKPLD
-385 IFKCLLGLGILL
+385 VFKCLVGLGLLM

-404 YFLWFFNS
+404 YFLWFFGS

>member
-1 MLACGEGEEK
+1 MPMNRLKNEKRVSLPLA
-11 PVNTLKKEKNIAL
+11 A
-24 ALGGFCLVLA
+24 FCLVLA
-34 LFLCYKWWKIFL
+34 VFLCYKWWKVFL
-46 AVCTGVIYSDV
+46 GVCTGVIYSDV

-73 SLLIQLFYLGGEH
+73 SLLIQLFYLGGEA
-86 FAQRALALC
+86 FAQRALALS
-95 LTGNNLIGLFTV
+95 LTVNNLMGLFTV
-107 ALLVRFLLPRLS
+107 AMLVRFLLPRLS

-138 PGYQMGIYLQAH
+138 PGYQMGVYLNAY

-170 LLCFFRCWAARH
+170 FICFFRCWSARH

-191 GFAISFFI
+191 GFAVSFFI
-199 VTAFKPNFAFAFLPV
+199 VTAFKPNFAFAFIPV

-220 WDLIKYRGKYLKNEF
+220 WDLIRYKGKYFKNEF

-240 VLPSGFLCIWQ
+240 VLPAGFLCIWQ

-256 NNSFGQSAEEMLQ
+256 NNSFGQSATEMLQ
-269 ELDENFVDTSSGMA
+269 ELDEDFVDTSSGIA
-283 LRLLWGTE
+283 LRLLWGAE
-291 LVGVLVM
+291 LAAMLVM

-314 WREKERRNL
+314 RREKERRRI
-323 GLFLAVELTALVE
+323 GLFLVVEAVALLE

-349 GNFDWGGLALYPTVF
+349 GNFDWGGLALYPAVF
-364 ALAIGLLLRMM
+364 ALSIGLLIRMLQEMKLR
-375 QDINWKKPLD
+375 KPLD
-385 IFKCLLGLGILL
+385 VFKCLVGLGLLL

-404 YFLWFFNS
+404 YFLWFFGS

>member
-1 MLACGEGEEK
+1 MPMNRLKNEKRISLPLA
-11 PVNTLKKEKNIAL
+11 A
-24 ALGGFCLVLA
+24 FCLVLA
-34 LFLCYKWWKIFL
+34 LFLCYKWWKVFL
-46 AVCTGVIYSDV
+46 GVCTGVIYSDV

-63 ALGHNDYGLS
+63 ALGHNDYSLS
-73 SLLIQLFYLGGEH
+73 SLLIQLFYLGGEA
-86 FAQRALALC
+86 FAQRALALS
-95 LTGNNLIGLFTV
+95 LTVNNLLGLFTV

-138 PGYQMGIYLQAH
+138 PGYQMGVYLNAY

-170 LLCFFRCWAARH
+170 FVCFFRCWSARH
-182 GCIPRKDWW
+182 GRIPRKDWW
-191 GFAISFFI
+191 GFAVSFTVI
-199 VTAFKPNFAFAFLPV
+199 TAFKPNFAFAFLPV

-220 WDLIKYRGKYLKNEF
+220 WDFVRYRGKYLKNEF

-240 VLPSGFLCIWQ
+240 VLPAGFLCIWQ

-256 NNSFGQSAEEMLQ
+256 NNSFGQSATEMLQ

-283 LRLLWGTE
+283 LRFLWGAE
-291 LVGVLVM
+291 LAAMLVM

-314 WREKERRNL
+314 LREKERRRL
-323 GLFLAVELTALVE
+323 GLFLAVEAVALLE
-336 ATVLVETGYRANH
+336 ATILVETGYRANH
-349 GNFDWGGLALYPTVF
+349 GNFDWGGLALYPAVF
-364 ALAIGLLLRMM
+364 ALSIGLLIRML
-375 QDINWKKPLD
+375 QEVKLKKPLD
-385 IFKCLLGLGILL
+385 IFKCLVGLGLLL

-404 YFLWFFNS
+404 YFLWFFGS

>member
-1 MLACGEGEEK
+1 MPMNRLKNEKRVSLPLA
-11 PVNTLKKEKNIAL
+11 A
-24 ALGGFCLVLA
+24 FCLVLA
-34 LFLCYKWWKIFL
+34 LFLCYKWWKVFL
-46 AVCTGVIYSDV
+46 GACTGAIFSDV

-73 SLLIQLFYLGGEH
+73 SLLIQLFYLGGEA
-86 FAQRALALC
+86 FAQRALALS
-95 LTGNNLIGLFTV
+95 LTVNNLMGLFTV
-107 ALLVRFLLPRLS
+107 AMLVRFLLPRLS

-138 PGYQMGIYLQAH
+138 PGYQMGVYLNAY

-170 LLCFFRCWAARH
+170 FICFFRCWSARH

-191 GFAISFFI
+191 GFAVSFFI
-199 VTAFKPNFAFAFLPV
+199 VTAFKPNFAFAFIPV

-220 WDLIKYRGKYLKNEF
+220 WDLIRYKGKYFKNEF

-240 VLPSGFLCIWQ
+240 VLPAGFLCIWQ

-256 NNSFGQSAEEMLQ
+256 NNSFGQSATEMLQ
-269 ELDENFVDTSSGMA
+269 ELDEDFVDTSSGIA
-283 LRLLWGTE
+283 LRLLWGAE
-291 LVGVLVM
+291 LAAVLVM

-314 WREKERRNL
+314 RREKERRRI
-323 GLFLAVELTALVE
+323 GLFLVVEAVALLE

-349 GNFDWGGLALYPTVF
+349 GNFDWGGLALYPAVF
-364 ALAIGLLLRMM
+364 ALSIGLLIRMLQEMKLR
-375 QDINWKKPLD
+375 KPLD
-385 IFKCLLGLGILL
+385 VFKCLVGLGLLL

-404 YFLWFFNS
+404 YFLWFFGS

>member
-1 MLACGEGEEK
+1 MPMNRLKNEKRISLPLA
-11 PVNTLKKEKNIAL
+11 A
-24 ALGGFCLVLA
+24 FCLVLA
-34 LFLCYKWWKIFL
+34 VFLCYKWWKVFL
-46 AVCTGVIYSDV
+46 GACTGVIFSDV

-73 SLLIQLFYLGGEH
+73 SLLIQLFYLGGEA
-86 FAQRALALC
+86 FAQRALALS
-95 LTGNNLIGLFTV
+95 LTVNNLIGLLTV

-119 RLEAFLAAELA
+119 RLEALLAAELA

-138 PGYQMGIYLQAH
+138 PGYQMGVYLNAY

-170 LLCFFRCWAARH
+170 FVCFFRCWSARH
-182 GCIPRKDWW
+182 GRIPRKDWW

-220 WDLIKYRGKYLKNEF
+220 WDLIRYKGKYFKNEF

-240 VLPSGFLCIWQ
+240 VLPAGFLCIWQ

-256 NNSFGQSAEEMLQ
+256 SNDFAQSATEMMR
-269 ELDENFVDTSSGMA
+269 ELDESAEDASGIA
-283 LRLLWGTE
+283 LRLVWGTE
-291 LVGVLVM
+291 LVAVLVM

-314 WREKERRNL
+314 LREKERRRI
-323 GLFLAVELTALVE
+323 GLFLAVEAVALLE

-349 GNFDWGGLALYPTVF
+349 GNFDWGGLALYPSLF
-364 ALAIGLLLRMM
+364 ALSIGLLIRML
-375 QDINWKKPLD
+375 QEVKLKKPLD
-385 IFKCLLGLGILL
+385 IFKCLVGLGLLL

-404 YFLWFFNS
+404 YFLWFFGS
-412 GGSYFI
+412 GGSFFI

>member
-1 MLACGEGEEK
+1 MNRLKNEKRVSLPLA
-11 PVNTLKKEKNIAL
+11 A
-24 ALGGFCLVLA
+24 FCLVLA
-34 LFLCYKWWKIFL
+34 VFLCYKWWKVFL
-46 AVCTGVIYSDV
+46 GVCTGAIFSDV

-73 SLLIQLFYLGGEH
+73 SLLIQLFYLGGEA
-86 FAQRALALC
+86 FAQRALALS
-95 LTGNNLIGLFTV
+95 LTANNLMGLFTV

-138 PGYQMGIYLQAH
+138 PGYQMGVYMNAY

-170 LLCFFRCWAARH
+170 FVCFFRCWSARH

-191 GFAISFFI
+191 GFAVSFFI
-199 VTAFKPNFAFAFLPV
+199 VTAFKPNFAFAFIPV

-220 WDLIKYRGKYLKNEF
+220 WDLIRYKGKYFKNEF

-240 VLPSGFLCIWQ
+240 VLPTGLLCIWQ

-256 NNSFGQSAEEMLQ
+256 NNSFGQSATEMLQ
-269 ELDENFVDTSSGMA
+269 ELDENFVDTSSGVA
-283 LRLLWGTE
+283 LRFLWGAE
-291 LVGVLVM
+291 LVAVLVM

-314 WREKERRNL
+314 WREKERRRI
-323 GLFLAVELTALVE
+323 GLFLAVEAVALLE

-349 GNFDWGGLALYPTVF
+349 GNFDWGGLALYPAVF
-364 ALAIGLLLRMM
+364 ALAIGLLIRMLQEMKLR
-375 QDINWKKPLD
+375 KPLD
-385 IFKCLLGLGILL
+385 VFKCLVGLGLLM
-397 GHLMVGL
+397 GHVMVGL
-404 YFLWFFNS
+404 YFLWFFGS

>member
-1 MLACGEGEEK
+1 MNRLKNEKRVSLPLAAFC
-11 PVNTLKKEKNIAL
+11 LAL
-24 ALGGFCLVLA
+24 AV
-34 LFLCYKWWKIFL
+34 FLCYKWWKVFL
-46 AVCTGVIYSDV
+46 GVCTGVIYSDV

-73 SLLIQLFYLGGEH
+73 SLLIQLFYLGGEA
-86 FAQRALALC
+86 FAQRALALS
-95 LTGNNLIGLFTV
+95 LTVNNLMGLFTV
-107 ALLVRFLLPRLS
+107 AMLVRFLLPRLS

-138 PGYQMGIYLQAH
+138 PGYQMGVYLNAY

-170 LLCFFRCWAARH
+170 FICFFRCWSARH

-191 GFAISFFI
+191 GFAVSFFI
-199 VTAFKPNFAFAFLPV
+199 VTAFKPNFAFAFIPV

-220 WDLIKYRGKYLKNEF
+220 WDLIRYKGKYFKNEF

-240 VLPSGFLCIWQ
+240 VLPAGFLCVWQ

-256 NNSFGQSAEEMLQ
+256 NNSFGQSATEMLQ
-269 ELDENFVDTSSGMA
+269 ELDEDFVDTSSGIA
-283 LRLLWGTE
+283 LRLLWGAE
-291 LVGVLVM
+291 LAAVLVM

-314 WREKERRNL
+314 RREKERRRI
-323 GLFLAVELTALVE
+323 GLFLVVEAVALLE

-349 GNFDWGGLALYPTVF
+349 GNFDWGGLALYPAVF
-364 ALAIGLLLRMM
+364 ALSIGLLIRMLQEMKLR
-375 QDINWKKPLD
+375 KPLD
-385 IFKCLLGLGILL
+385 VFKCLVGLGLLL

-404 YFLWFFNS
+404 YFLWFFGS